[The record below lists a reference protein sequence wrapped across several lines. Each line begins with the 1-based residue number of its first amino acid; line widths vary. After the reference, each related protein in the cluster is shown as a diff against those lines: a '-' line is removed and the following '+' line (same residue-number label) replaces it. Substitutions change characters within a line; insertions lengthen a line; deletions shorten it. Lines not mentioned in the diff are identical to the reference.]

1 MFRLLK
7 ALPRTPLR
15 RTSSIYSQSHPLN
28 PSNFLTPRHIG
39 PNDSEISHMLTTL
52 NLSSLEELTEST
64 LPGVLTRTTLPH
76 WPSKTEQQILAEAKE
91 LGGKNK
97 LLKSY
102 IGCGYYNTHT
112 PPVILRNIME
122 NPAWYTS
129 YTPYQAEISQGR
141 MESLLNY
148 ETMVS
153 SLTGLDITNASLLDE
168 ATAAGEAMVMAFS
181 AADKSRKKFFVSER
195 VFPQTKAVIKTR
207 ASALGIKVVIGE
219 LDTLNLEAN
228 EYFGVLAQSP
238 DNFGEVQDFTGLVEK
253 THANGALFIIGSD
266 LLALTKIKSPGEMGA
281 DISYGSSQRFGVP
294 MGYGG
299 PHAAFFSCKTEHL
312 RRMPGRIIGV
322 TRDTFGNTAYH
333 MTIQTREQHIRR
345 EKATSNICTAQAL
358 LANMAAMY
366 GIYHGPHGLR
376 DIANRVNSMAYIL
389 KDELKAIGYNV
400 VTKNPF
406 DTIVVKDVDA
416 FELVRELEDEGMN
429 LRKIDRMTVG
439 ISLDETTT
447 PEDASAIVRSFA
459 RFKGLYAKVDFRAE
473 HDAKHPDIP
482 AALKRATPIMTNS
495 IFNSIHSESQM
506 LRYMYRL
513 QLKDISLA
521 NSMIPL
527 GSCTMK
533 LNPTVSMI
541 PVTFPEFANMHPYVP
556 SRQAIGYETMI
567 NSLRTKLVA
576 ITGMDEISFQPNS
589 GAAGEYAGL
598 VTIMKYHE
606 TLGQAHRKTCLI
618 PVSAHG
624 TNPASAALAGMK
636 VVVVQCD
643 KDGNISMEDLR
654 QKAEQHASTLAC
666 LMMTYPSTHGV
677 FESSVHEVTQ
687 LIHSHGGQVY
697 MDGANMNAQVGLIS
711 PGDLGADVCHLN
723 LHKTFSIPHGGGG
736 PGMGPICVKAH
747 LAPYLPYSVHEG
759 KGGIGGQVSSSHWA
773 SASILLISWAYI
785 EALGTEGLVRS
796 TQVAILNAN
805 YIAKQLSS
813 HYKVVYTG
821 QNGRVAHELI
831 LDLRPFKQT
840 AGITEEDVAK
850 RLIDFGFHGPTMSW
864 PIPGTVM
871 IEPTES
877 EDRGEIDR
885 LCEAFLKIR
894 KEIAEIESGAVS
906 RTDNLLKNAPHSMSE
921 IMRNDWTHPYTREQA
936 AFPLPW
942 IKPRGKFWPTVGR
955 IDKVFGDK
963 NPVCSC
969 PDIQQYV

>member
-1 MFRLLK
+1 ML
-7 ALPRTPLR
+7 RTFGTLSRTLLR
-15 RTSSIYSQSHPLN
+15 RSSTVLTSTHPLN
-28 PSNFLTPRHIG
+28 PDNFLTPRHIG
-39 PNDSEISHMLTTL
+39 PNDAEISHMLSTL
-52 NLSSLEELTEST
+52 SLSSLEELTETT
-64 LPGVLTRTTLPH
+64 LPSVLTRTTLPH

-91 LGGKNK
+91 LGAKNK
-97 LLKSY
+97 LLKSF
-102 IGCGYYNTHT
+102 IGCGYYGTFT

-141 MESLLNY
+141 MESLINY
-148 ETMVS
+148 QTMVS

-168 ATAAGEAMVMAFS
+168 ATAAGEAMVMSYS
-181 AADKSRKKFFVSER
+181 AGERSRQKFFVSER
-195 VFPQTKAVIKTR
+195 VFPQTKAVIHTR
-207 ASALGIKVVIGE
+207 AAALGIHVVVGDLETI
-219 LDTLNLEAN
+219 NLESN

-238 DNFGEVQDFTGLVEK
+238 DNFGEVRDYTSLVER
-253 THANGALFIIGSD
+253 THASGALFIIGSD

-281 DISYGSSQRFGVP
+281 DIAYGSSQRFGVP
-294 MGYGG
+294 LGYGG
-299 PHAAFFSCKTEHL
+299 PHAAFFSAKTEHL
-312 RRMPGRIIGV
+312 RRMPGRIMGV

-366 GIYHGPHGLR
+366 GIYHGPHGLKK
-376 DIANRVNSMAYIL
+376 IANRINSMSYIL
-389 KDELKAIGYNV
+389 RDELLGLGYNV
-400 VTKNPF
+400 VTRNPF
-406 DTIVVKDVDA
+406 DTLIVKDVDA
-416 FELVRELEDEGMN
+416 FELVREFEDEGMN
-429 LRKIDRMTVG
+429 LRRIDRKTIGV
-439 ISLDETTT
+439 SLDETTT
-447 PEDASAIVRSFA
+447 PEDVANLVRCFA
-459 RFKGLYAKVDFRAE
+459 RFKGMHTSVDIRAE
-473 HDAKHPDIP
+473 YDAKKPDIP
-482 AALKRATPIMTNS
+482 EEFKRKTEILSHP

-506 LRYMYRL
+506 VRYMYRL
-513 QLKDISLA
+513 QLKDISLT

-541 PVTFPEFANMHPYVP
+541 PVTFPEFANLHPYVP
-556 SRQAIGYETMI
+556 SRQAKGYETMI
-567 NSLRTKLVA
+567 NSLRTKLIA

-598 VTIMKYHE
+598 ITIMKYHE
-606 TLGQAHRKTCLI
+606 VIGQAHRKTCLI

-643 KDGNISMEDLR
+643 KDGNISLDDLKL
-654 QKAEQHASTLAC
+654 KAQQNASTLSC

-677 FESSVHEVTQ
+677 FESSVQEVTN
-687 LIHSHGGQVY
+687 LIHSYGGQVY

-723 LHKTFSIPHGGGG
+723 LHKTFAIPHGGGG

-759 KGGIGGQVSSSHWA
+759 KGGIGGQVSASHWA

-785 EALGTEGLVRS
+785 EALGSEGLKRS

-805 YIAKQLSS
+805 YIAKRLSS
-813 HYKVVYTG
+813 AYKIVYTG
-821 QNGRVAHELI
+821 QQGRVAHELI
-831 LDLRPFKQT
+831 LDLRPFKQS
-840 AGITEEDVAK
+840 AGISEEDIAK

-877 EDRGEIDR
+877 EDRGELDR
-885 LCEAFLKIR
+885 LCDAFLKIR
-894 KEIAEIESGAVS
+894 EEIAEIESGAVS
-906 RTDNLLKNAPHSMSE
+906 RTDNLLKHAPHSLSE
-921 IMRNDWTHPYTREQA
+921 ILRSDWTHPYTREQA
-936 AFPLPW
+936 AYPLPW
-942 IKPRGKFWPTVGR
+942 IKARGKYWPTVGR

-963 NPVCSC
+963 NPICSC

>member
-1 MFRLLK
+1 MLRSLRAFSQSQ
-7 ALPRTPLR
+7 LR
-15 RTSSIYSQSHPLN
+15 RTFTVLEPVHPLN
-28 PSNFLTPRHIG
+28 PSNFLTPRHLG
-39 PNDSEISHMLTTL
+39 PDGAEISHMLSTL
-52 NLSSLEELTEST
+52 NLSSLDELTD
-64 LPGVLTRTTLPH
+64 TTLPSVLKRTKLPE
-76 WPSKTEQQILAEAKE
+76 WPPKTEQQIIAEAKE
-91 LGGKNK
+91 IGARNQ
-97 LLKSY
+97 LLKTY
-102 IGCGYYNTHT
+102 IGCGYYGTYT
-112 PPVILRNIME
+112 PPVILRNVME

-148 ETMVS
+148 QTMVS
-153 SLTGLDITNASLLDE
+153 SLTGLEITNASLLDE
-168 ATAAGEAMVMAFS
+168 ATAAAEAMVMAYS
-181 AADKSRKKFFVSER
+181 ACDKKRMSFFLSER
-195 VFPQTKAVIKTR
+195 VYPQTKAVIQTR
-207 ASALGIKVVIGE
+207 AAALGIKVVIGS
-219 LDTLNLEAN
+219 LDDVNFEAN

-238 DNFGEVQDFTGLVEK
+238 DNFGEVRDFTELVSR
-253 THANGALFIIGSD
+253 THAARAIFIVGSD

-281 DISYGSSQRFGVP
+281 DIAYGNSQRFGVP

-299 PHAAFFSCKTEHL
+299 PHAAFFSAKREHL

-322 TRDTFGNTAYH
+322 TRDSFGNTAYH

-366 GIYHGPHGLR
+366 GIYHGPVGLLR
-376 DIANRVNSMAYIL
+376 IADRVNAMAYIL
-389 KDELKAIGYNV
+389 RDELRGLGYKV
-400 VTKNPF
+400 ITQNPF
-406 DTIVVKDVDA
+406 DTLILKEVDA
-416 FELVRELEDEGMN
+416 FALTKALEDEGIN
-429 LRKIDRMTVG
+429 IRRIDKNTVG
-439 ISLDETTT
+439 VSLDETTT
-447 PEDASAIVRSFA
+447 PEDAAGLVTSFA
-459 RFKGLYAKVDFRAE
+459 RFKGHDCHVDFRAE
-473 HDAKHPDIP
+473 FDARLPDLP
-482 AALKRATPIMTNS
+482 ASLKRTTPIMTLP

-533 LNPTVSMI
+533 LNSTVSMI
-541 PVTFPEFANMHPYVP
+541 PVTFPEFGNIHPFVP
-556 SRQAIGYETMI
+556 ARQALGYEALVNT
-567 NSLRTKLVA
+567 LRTKLIA
-576 ITGMDEISFQPNS
+576 ITGMDEVSFQPNS

-598 VTIMKYHE
+598 ITIMKYHE
-606 TLGQAHRKTCLI
+606 INGQSHRKTCLI

-643 KDGNISMEDLR
+643 KDGNISLEDLKL
-654 QKAEQHASTLAC
+654 KAEQNASSLGC

-677 FESSVHEVTQ
+677 FESSVHEVTD
-687 LIHSHGGQVY
+687 LIHSYGGQVY

-759 KGGIGGQVSSSHWA
+759 KGGIGGQVSGSHWA

-785 EALGTEGLVRS
+785 EALGTEGLIRS

-805 YIAKQLSS
+805 YIAKRLS
-813 HYKVVYTG
+813 HAYEIVYTG
-821 QNGRVAHELI
+821 QNDRVAHELI
-831 LDLRPFKQT
+831 LDLRPFKQS
-840 AGITEEDVAK
+840 AGITEEDVVK

-877 EDRGEIDR
+877 EDKGELDR

-894 KEIAEIESGAVS
+894 EEIAEIEGGRMS
-906 RTDNLLKNAPHSMSE
+906 RTDNVLKNAPHTLGA
-921 IMRNDWTHPYTREQA
+921 IMGQDWTHPYTREQA
-936 AFPLPW
+936 VFPLPW
-942 IKPRGKFWPTVGR
+942 IKIRGKFWPTVGR